1 MLLVDYHIHPNYS
14 KDSKGGSISE
24 FCEKAIEIGLSE
36 VCFTTHYDVDPQRLE
51 IDGFVVVEGQ
61 KVSVNSSWLD
71 GYLEEI
77 DKARKLYM
85 PQGLKVFSGLEV
97 DYGSDFEEVIKK
109 HLSGYKFDYFLGAVH
124 CINHLALAVKEEAK
138 QYFERKDADKVC
150 GEYYKEVKRAIESNL
165 FDAIAHLDFYKRE
178 GIIYFGKIIRETHK
192 GLVEPVLR
200 LLAENGIALEINAL
214 GYKDNFGEPYPG
226 EDILLT
232 AKREGVKLVTVGS
245 DCHSL
250 EFLGAY
256 IKDVMELVE
265 KYGFELWRPS
275 ER

>member
-1 MLLVDYHIHPNYS
+1 M
-14 KDSKGGSISE
+14 
-24 FCEKAIEIGLSE
+24 
-36 VCFTTHYDVDPQRLE
+36 
-51 IDGFVVVEGQ
+51 
-61 KVSVNSSWLD
+61 
-71 GYLEEI
+71 
-77 DKARKLYM
+77 
-85 PQGLKVFSGLEV
+85 
-97 DYGSDFEEVIKK
+97 
-109 HLSGYKFDYFLGAVH
+109 
-124 CINHLALAVKEEAK
+124 
-138 QYFERKDADKVC
+138 
-150 GEYYKEVKRAIESNL
+150 
-165 FDAIAHLDFYKRE
+165 
-178 GIIYFGKIIRETHK
+178 
-192 GLVEPVLR
+192 LR